1 MLIFITFTSVTSI
14 HFFSIFIRS
23 LSTVFATIVHIPTKN
38 GTRGFVKPR
47 RRDGRNKPLKR
58 DVWSPCFRAVCTL
71 APNTLLE
78 KSGHSPRIHQKG
90 QQRKNT
96 RDSGTANIFTSA
108 TPSTAH

>member
-23 LSTVFATIVHIPTKN
+23 LSTVFATIVHVPTKN

-47 RRDGRNKPLKR
+47 RR

-78 KSGHSPRIHQKG
+78 KSGRSPRIHQKG
-90 QQRKNT
+90 QQRKNA
-96 RDSGTANIFTSA
+96 RDSGTATIFAST